1 MESQKPD
8 QPPEP
13 EPEPEQPPEPVEE
26 DIVDDAVALKDRAMA
41 VVSRETN
48 DFVGN
53 LLTRFKDRANEF
65 FDRLEGKK

>member
-1 MESQKPD
+1 MENQNPD

-13 EPEPEQPPEPVEE
+13 EQPPDNPVEE